1 MRSTFTILVLL
12 LFGDCQSQQLGQVT
26 FNGGG
31 SSLAYFS
38 FVTDQGVLIRVSAEG
53 KILEWGT
60 EVLADHYDFYD
71 RKLQPFMGRV
81 EYFGPKDDSIFRGKV
96 KSIGTCFFTYYDA
109 YQVKS
114 KAGKLRTIGSQ
125 YLDYF
130 EEYEDKMLQGKIK
143 TAGAL
148 TIDYFRS
155 YENESYRGKLKT
167 VGSLPVTYYSAF
179 DDKINAGKLKSV
191 GSVQYQWYSLGDRT
205 DMRGGLKGNKY
216 RQVISGITFILNY

>member
-1 MRSTFTILVLL
+1 MRNTITIFL
-12 LFGDCQSQQLGQVT
+12 LFFFVNSQGQQLGQVT

-31 SSLAYFS
+31 VSLAYFS

-60 EVLADHYDFYD
+60 EALADHYDFYD

-81 EYFGPKDDSIFRGKV
+81 EYYGPKDDSVFRGKV
-96 KSIGTCFFTYYDA
+96 KSVGTCFFTYYDA
-109 YQVKS
+109 YQVKT
-114 KAGKLRTIGSQ
+114 KVGKLRTIGNQ

-130 EEYEDKMLQGKIK
+130 EEYEDKTLQGKIK

-148 TIDYFRS
+148 TIDYYRS

-167 VGSLPVTYYSAF
+167 VGFLPITYYSVF

-191 GSVQYQWYSLGDRT
+191 GSTQYQWYSLGDRT
-205 DMRGGLKGNKY
+205 DMRGALKGNKY